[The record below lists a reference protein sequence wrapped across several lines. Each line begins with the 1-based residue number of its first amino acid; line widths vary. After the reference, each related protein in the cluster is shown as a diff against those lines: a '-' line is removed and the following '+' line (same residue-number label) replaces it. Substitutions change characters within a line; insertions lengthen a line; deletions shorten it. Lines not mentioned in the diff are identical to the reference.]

1 MIIIEPQPAASKP
14 GRRPFQ
20 FSLRSLFGLT
30 CGTAAFFSLART
42 LGYADAVIALAGVV
56 VLVGV
61 MAYPRGVHLPTGMV
75 LTIVAGLLLWA
86 NLRPT
91 GWAREF
97 NLGPPIG
104 LDPVLRNMFCRGWPL
119 SPCLLYLRHHMTD
132 PGDPAMY
139 WALMSDGVVFVVALF
154 VVRGVCELCLR
165 RRATLATKPPPAG
178 STLGPPVE

>member
-1 MIIIEPQPAASKP
+1 MSTTEPQSAASKP

-30 CGTAAFFSLART
+30 CGTAAFFSLAHT
-42 LGYADAVIALAGVV
+42 LGYVDAVVILAAIVV
-56 VLVGV
+56 IVGI
-61 MAYPRGVHLPTGMV
+61 MEFPRRVRPTTAIL